1 MSTKDNKQRLFE
13 VMQNV
18 AFLPKKNENSYEVLN
33 TDRIT
38 GDVEN
43 LKNLSTS
50 AQKTAA
56 KIINSQRE
64 FNEAFE
70 IWFDSLGFNDEMKK
84 NKIKISTT
92 TTFIAELFKDKGIK
106 Y

>member
-18 AFLPKKNENSYEVLN
+18 AFLPKKNENSYDVLN
-33 TDRIT
+33 TNRIT

-43 LKNLSTS
+43 LNNLKTP

-56 KIINSQRE
+56 KKINSQRE

-70 IWFDSLGFNDEMKK
+70 LWFDSLGFNDEIKK
-84 NKIKISTT
+84 NKIRISTI
-92 TTFIAELFKDKGIK
+92 TTFISEFLKNKGIK